1 MSLLPIPNNKRLNQ
15 GNFWRTT
22 QMQTFYFDPALIL
35 LLGATI
41 CDSRVLFIAD
51 ITLYARQQQQNKRKE
66 KNLGKYASLGF
77 QFEGCNIEN

>member
-1 MSLLPIPNNKRLNQ
+1 
-15 GNFWRTT
+15 
-22 QMQTFYFDPALIL
+22 MQTFYFDPALIL